1 MPETQLPTL
10 GRSKGSCA
18 TALIQKKT
26 CAAVHA
32 LPCSAWAGL
41 GRKSLPPS
49 ASLPAGF
56 LPAGKESLAQQ
67 SWQLCTGFQAA
78 REEGKFEHGC
88 RQASFLQSEL

>member
-1 MPETQLPTL
+1 MTKAKLPTL

-49 ASLPAGF
+49 ASPPAGF
-56 LPAGKESLAQQ
+56 LPAGKQSLAQQ
-67 SWQLCTGFQAA
+67 SWLPCTGFQAA
-78 REEGKFEHGC
+78 E
-88 RQASFLQSEL
+88 

>member
-1 MPETQLPTL
+1 MTETLRLTL
-10 GRSKGSCA
+10 GLSKGSCA
-18 TALIQKKT
+18 TALIQKNT

-56 LPAGKESLAQQ
+56 LPAGKQRLA
-67 SWQLCTGFQAA
+67 
-78 REEGKFEHGC
+78 
-88 RQASFLQSEL
+88 